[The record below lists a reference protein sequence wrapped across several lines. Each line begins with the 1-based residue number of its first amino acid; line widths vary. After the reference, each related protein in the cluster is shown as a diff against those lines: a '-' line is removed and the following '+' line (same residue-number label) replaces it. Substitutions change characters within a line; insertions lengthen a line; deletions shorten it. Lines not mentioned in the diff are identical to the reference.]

1 MRVYLPAT
9 LASVL
14 AWHAAGTTPPGLTAS
29 AVTPA
34 IREWYAEGDDEELE
48 WAAQTM
54 AARGSLRL
62 LGAEVLERDV
72 RRVVI
77 AVDVADQDTVVLDGG
92 NGAGNASAEA
102 AAERG
107 SVRLGAP
114 VAVRSWAAVLIDD
127 VATGSVIAE
136 AAGAIAL
143 AEGGD
148 EDAAFTVSEADDV
161 ELLWFAVEELGTLR

>member
-9 LASVL
+9 LATVRQ
-14 AWHAAGTTPPGLTAS
+14 WHHSGGTPLGRTAY
-29 AVTPA
+29 AVTAA

-62 LGAEVLERDV
+62 LAAEVLERDV

-77 AVDVADQDTVVLDGG
+77 AADVAEQDLVVLDESG
-92 NGAGNASAEA
+92 NPGHA
-102 AAERG
+102 AQAERG
-107 SVRLGAP
+107 SVRLGAAIP
-114 VAVRSWAAVLIDD
+114 VRSWAAVLIDEPRNS
-127 VATGSVIAE
+127 SVIAA

-161 ELLWFAVEELGTLR
+161 ELLWFAVEELGSLS